1 MSNATEPAT
10 ITPEPPE
17 AKFRHKIILT
27 DGDIFTRIWKQPRLV
42 FNYVSEFD
50 YDRYTY
56 VLLFIA
62 AATTSLELAAAAHVN
77 KGMTFSFIIV
87 TSIIVGGVLW
97 TLIYYTFAA
106 LASRIGEWFGG
117 QANTISIVRV
127 MAYGMLPIIMASL
140 FTILKIV
147 LFDIDLFREEF
158 SVRNYAPGL
167 SAFYV
172 ISSLSQLALAMSSI
186 YLIVIGMSQLQQM
199 PIGVAILNLI
209 LPAIILAVA
218 IAVIVVPFI

>member
-1 MSNATEPAT
+1 LSNATEPAT
-10 ITPEPPE
+10 ITPEPSE
-17 AKFRHKIILT
+17 AKFRRRLLLT

-42 FNYVSEFD
+42 FNYLTQFE

-62 AATTSLELAAAAHVN
+62 AATTSLELAMASHLN
-77 KGMTFSFIIV
+77 KGMTFSFIIAI
-87 TSIIVGGVLW
+87 SIIAGGIFC
-97 TLIYYTFAA
+97 TLIYFTFAA

-117 QANTISIVRV
+117 QATTISIVRV
-127 MAYGMLPIIMASL
+127 MAYGMFPIIMASL

-147 LFDIDLFREEF
+147 VFDIDLFREDF
-158 SVRNYAPGL
+158 SVRNYALGL

-172 ISSLSQLALAMSSI
+172 ISSLSQFALAMSSI
-186 YLIVIGMSQLQQM
+186 YLIVIGMSQVQQM

-209 LPAIILAVA
+209 LPALILAVA
-218 IAVIVVPFI
+218 LAIIVIPFL